1 MPKLKNSNATFLLIF
16 KHCVVVTTDIFGDL
30 WRTLMSDV
38 EKQDL
43 LSSSTNMNHK
53 NSQKSWGLKMSICTL
68 SILIVREK
76 CSVDRSGDQGT
87 LFVLQ
92 ALSLFLYILS
102 ASGKVKASN
111 GSTRLHNPVQL
122 RLCLTSNQG
131 RIYMP
136 NSIIWILWNVQSSR
150 ISMGVHMLPSLQL
163 SCLVGIHFVVSGV
176 C

>member
-1 MPKLKNSNATFLLIF
+1 MFENHRKSPIQHCERSELRSHFQWTKVNKKCQKWSNLASFRKPEACSQTELPDRSVLIVKNWWKMPKLKNSNATFLLIF

-76 CSVDRSGDQGT
+76 CSVDRSGD
-87 LFVLQ
+87 
-92 ALSLFLYILS
+92 
-102 ASGKVKASN
+102 
-111 GSTRLHNPVQL
+111 
-122 RLCLTSNQG
+122 
-131 RIYMP
+131 
-136 NSIIWILWNVQSSR
+136 
-150 ISMGVHMLPSLQL
+150 
-163 SCLVGIHFVVSGV
+163 
-176 C
+176 